1 MTRRFETIAQQDK
14 PCIVAITIRPQ
25 PLTDQEELILHEH
38 ARWFERVASGQVQ
51 EDNPLADVMREL
63 KNEVFDAYPRA
74 HAEQGMKVYNT
85 LKREC
90 RSLLTVRLQVIGDPV
105 AQPEL
110 IEALGSEVMAN
121 AGNAYPSRWV
131 RVEASNPNEFRW
143 ALFNLQWLEFVRWN

>member
-1 MTRRFETIAQQDK
+1 MARLFETMAHQDK

-51 EDNPLADVMREL
+51 DDNPLADVMKEL

-74 HAEQGMKVYNT
+74 HAEQGMQVYNT

-90 RSLLTVRLQVIGDPV
+90 RSILTVLWQVIVAPV
-105 AQPEL
+105 AQP
-110 IEALGSEVMAN
+110 
-121 AGNAYPSRWV
+121 
-131 RVEASNPNEFRW
+131 
-143 ALFNLQWLEFVRWN
+143 